1 LKDIGRRKKVK
12 IKYDPEA
19 DILIFI
25 LRDAHPVDAIEEPGG
40 VIVSY
45 GEDNEPV
52 SIEFLNASVRQLTQK
67 GEVSVTLQAQ
77 SAFSAK

>member
-1 LKDIGRRKKVK
+1 MK

-25 LRDAHPVDAIEEPGG
+25 LRDVPPVDAIEEPGG

-45 GEDNEPV
+45 GEDKEPV
-52 SIEFLNASVRQLTQK
+52 SIEFFNASVRQLTRQ
-67 GEVSVTLQAQ
+67 GEVSVTLQTK